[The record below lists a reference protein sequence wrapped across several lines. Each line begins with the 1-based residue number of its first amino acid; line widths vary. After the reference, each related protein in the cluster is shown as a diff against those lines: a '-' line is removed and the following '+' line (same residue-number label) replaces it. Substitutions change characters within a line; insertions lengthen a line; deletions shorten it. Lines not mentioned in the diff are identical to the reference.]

1 MMEYNDDSLD
11 FGNSLSIGSKYHYI
25 VGELFG
31 EETFVEGNV
40 VFNDGVTAI
49 LKVTKRYGECWFQ
62 ILHYDEVIRFIP
74 AFYDAEADRHTEYL
88 CIDVE
93 TEENPFFRDPDTDT
107 IMTHH
112 YDEEG
117 NHTLIPA
124 DDSFH
129 MERLKKL
136 FIHDFKEW
144 DEKEKAKEEA
154 AKKKHEALIRIYLLG
169 DAIDDMYSEYDKQK
183 GNPPS
188 DNSLHYGL
196 NRSVKWLN
204 NRNCAILTAWRGY
217 YSKSENNHRNK
228 ELLNSLR
235 NLGYGVIRVRGC
247 YAEVGRSV
255 EKENSFL
262 VFDLEDA
269 PDFKDRVYELSE
281 HYEQDCFLYKPLD
294 ENVAYLI
301 GTNDSFGKGKIEPA
315 GVLRIN
321 SDKAKNFSEIASGR
335 VSFEKDNHTEEEE
348 QLDTDWENE

>member
-1 MMEYNDDSLD
+1 MEYDDDSLE

-31 EETFVEGNV
+31 EEMFVEGNV

-62 ILHYDEVIRFIP
+62 ILHYDEVKRFIP
-74 AFYDAEADRHTEYL
+74 AFYDVETERRSEYL

-93 TEENPFFRDPDTDT
+93 TEENLFFRDPDTGT

-117 NHTLIPA
+117 NYTLVPA

-144 DEKEKAKEEA
+144 EEKEKTKEEA
-154 AKKKHEALIRIYLLG
+154 AKKKHGFLIRVYILG
-169 DAIDDMYSEYDKQK
+169 DAIDDMYKDYDKQK
-183 GNPPS
+183 GNQSS
-188 DNSLHYGL
+188 DNTLSYSLT
-196 NRSVKWLN
+196 RSVKWLN

-217 YSKSENNHRNK
+217 YSKKENNHRNK
-228 ELLNSLR
+228 ELQNSLR

-247 YAEVGRSV
+247 YAEIGRPI

-262 VFDLEDA
+262 VFDLDDDPE
-269 PDFKDRVYELSE
+269 FKDNIYEQSE

-294 ENVAYLI
+294 KEVAYLI
-301 GTNDSFGKGKIEPA
+301 GTNDDFGKGKIIPIGA
-315 GVLRIN
+315 LRIN
-321 SDKAKNFSEIASGR
+321 SNNAENFSEIASGR
-335 VSFEKDNHTEEEE
+335 VSFEKDNHTGEEE
-348 QLDTDWENE
+348 QLDTDSKLNE